1 MWNFLLAGKAKNFL
15 RDVFPPALGTIHK
28 LPPPRDIE
36 RRTMEKS
43 FRRYSFLIRESSD
56 STLSTKRTN
65 NTRLGR
71 FEIFNRGRSPK
82 GNSFR
87 FRGKNYKKNYKWG
100 REKIISD
107 RRIIRKAKSNGNA
120 YPGVTRAWINWRVEG
135 WYGIIRKLLGIE
147 WLRANYHM
155 IYESVGKTTRRE
167 ERLRDQPGFTE

>member
-71 FEIFNRGRSPK
+71 FEIFNCGPFPK
-82 GNSFR
+82 GEFVSIPWR
-87 FRGKNYKKNYKWG
+87 IIKRIISGG
-100 REKIISD
+100 GKIISD
-107 RRIIRKAKSNGNA
+107 GRIIRKAKSNGNA